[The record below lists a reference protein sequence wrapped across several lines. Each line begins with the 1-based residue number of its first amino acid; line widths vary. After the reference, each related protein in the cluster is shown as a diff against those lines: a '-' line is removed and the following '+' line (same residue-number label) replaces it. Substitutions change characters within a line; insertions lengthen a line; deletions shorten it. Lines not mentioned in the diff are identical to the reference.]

1 MNRIPKDKSPMKS
14 ISHTGLV
21 PRSLGQPGIP
31 LVSAGSGITFL
42 SFAMF
47 SYKDCF
53 SFCGLVINN
62 KISFFAQA
70 SLISWGFNLW
80 SYAWEII

>member
-31 LVSAGSGITFL
+31 LELSISQLKIGSYF
-42 SFAMF
+42 
-47 SYKDCF
+47 
-53 SFCGLVINN
+53 
-62 KISFFAQA
+62 
-70 SLISWGFNLW
+70 
-80 SYAWEII
+80 

>member
-31 LVSAGSGITFL
+31 LEISLSIHSGFTSRLTPRNQDHI
-42 SFAMF
+42 
-47 SYKDCF
+47 
-53 SFCGLVINN
+53 
-62 KISFFAQA
+62 
-70 SLISWGFNLW
+70 
-80 SYAWEII
+80 